1 MPSTLVLTKCITEIS
16 FLVEVIRIKQAYH
29 SGSRRQVFT
38 LKLSENSLFLVR
50 G

>member
-1 MPSTLVLTKCITEIS
+1 MPSTLVTKYVIEIS
-16 FLVEVIRIKQAYH
+16 FLVEVIRIKQAY
-29 SGSRRQVFT
+29 GSRRQVFI

>member
-1 MPSTLVLTKCITEIS
+1 MPSTLVTKCITEIS
-16 FLVEVIRIKQAYH
+16 FLVDVIRIKQAY
-29 SGSRRQVFT
+29 GTQRQVFT